1 VDKENEMATATM
13 SDCEERD
20 EPTQHEIEPALQTLL
35 LAHPGKWAAITR
47 SEIVAIGDD
56 PRRVIEK
63 ARAAGVTAPILYR
76 VPSEST
82 TYWY

>member
-1 VDKENEMATATM
+1 
-13 SDCEERD
+13 
-20 EPTQHEIEPALQTLL
+20 LQTLL

-47 SEIVAIGDD
+47 SEIIAIGDD